1 MSHAID
7 LEGLYEKLFL
17 LQHIAH
23 GSLSHC
29 RSAKVVLEDPDFDPE
44 FDPNFKTIWS
54 LTKTLVSNYLIEC
67 AVKLRMIQ
75 EFCAKHFEA
84 DDLNMLE
91 ERAMTDLL
99 IGRIVQGT
107 FRLTIREASNKIIH
121 ATSATVDFAPSATE
135 APPVLYWHG
144 LCNLRGHHGRAP
156 WHLELDVAQWAR
168 AVIRY
173 LEFLADEEKLCYLG
187 QDYA

>member
-67 AVKLRMIQ
+67 AVKLRIDAAKLKITPLIL
-75 EFCAKHFEA
+75 CA
-84 DDLNMLE
+84 
-91 ERAMTDLL
+91 
-99 IGRIVQGT
+99 
-107 FRLTIREASNKIIH
+107 IR
-121 ATSATVDFAPSATE
+121 
-135 APPVLYWHG
+135 
-144 LCNLRGHHGRAP
+144 R
-156 WHLELDVAQWAR
+156 
-168 AVIRY
+168 
-173 LEFLADEEKLCYLG
+173 
-187 QDYA
+187 

>member
-91 ERAMTDLL
+91 ERANRQ
-99 IGRIVQGT
+99 GRQNSIQILVLTFNRTLSGYVQS
-107 FRLTIREASNKIIH
+107 LVSDQIK
-121 ATSATVDFAPSATE
+121 
-135 APPVLYWHG
+135 G
-144 LCNLRGHHGRAP
+144 LQ
-156 WHLELDVAQWAR
+156 HLNR
-168 AVIRY
+168 S
-173 LEFLADEEKLCYLG
+173 
-187 QDYA
+187 

>member
-29 RSAKVVLEDPDFDPE
+29 RSAKVVLEDPDFNPE

-67 AVKLRMIQ
+67 AVKLRI
-75 EFCAKHFEA
+75 CAKINWSLRPAH
-84 DDLNMLE
+84 DTLNVC
-91 ERAMTDLL
+91 RT
-99 IGRIVQGT
+99 
-107 FRLTIREASNKIIH
+107 
-121 ATSATVDFAPSATE
+121 
-135 APPVLYWHG
+135 
-144 LCNLRGHHGRAP
+144 
-156 WHLELDVAQWAR
+156 
-168 AVIRY
+168 
-173 LEFLADEEKLCYLG
+173 
-187 QDYA
+187 